1 VIDRHFEGS
10 FTETRVHHGVLDGA
24 REESAK
30 GSRCTYIFCI
40 IACTESPTVDWCNVA
55 QVTTDMLPDVA
66 LLKIF
71 EFYVYGEPIEAWHT
85 LVHVCQKWR
94 NVVFGSPRRL
104 NLRLYYKAKT
114 PVRETLDVWPPLPII
129 IRVYGHEMWDV
140 DNIIAALEHNNRI
153 CELYLFDIPSWQFEK
168 ILAAMQQPF
177 PELTHLELQPRD
189 ETGPVKPAS
198 FLGGSAP
205 RLQTLILGC
214 IPFPELPKLLLSA
227 TNLVDLNLLGIRQSG
242 HISPEAMVT
251 GLSVL
256 TSLKRLF
263 IKFESPRW
271 RRERKGR
278 RPPPPTRTLLPVLT
292 DLRFRGPSKYLEDL
306 VARIDAPLLD
316 KLAITYFHQL
326 IFDTPQLTQ
335 FIRRTPKFKAL
346 DEARVVFSDWH
357 VWVTLPQSSDGLLEL
372 SISCRR
378 SDWQLSSLAQVCSSS
393 FPQAFIPAVEH
404 LYILE
409 VGYCDWQDDI
419 EKSQWLELLRPFSA
433 VKYLYLS
440 RRFVQRIAPSLQELV
455 GERVTEVLPSL
466 QTLFLEETSFPSGSV
481 QGIIGQ
487 FVAARQ
493 LGGHPI
499 TVSRWERKHFE

>member
-1 VIDRHFEGS
+1 
-10 FTETRVHHGVLDGA
+10 
-24 REESAK
+24 
-30 GSRCTYIFCI
+30 
-40 IACTESPTVDWCNVA
+40 
-55 QVTTDMLPDVA
+55 MLPDVA

-94 NVVFGSPRRL
+94 SVVFGSPRRL

-129 IRVYGHEMWDV
+129 IRVYGHETWDM
-140 DNIIAALEHNNRI
+140 DDAIAALGYHDRI
-153 CELYLFDIPSWQFEK
+153 CELYLIDIPSWQFEK
-168 ILAAMQQPF
+168 VLAEMQRPF

-189 ETGPVKPAS
+189 EIASVNPAL

-205 RLQTLILGC
+205 RLQSLTLGC
-214 IPFPELPKLLLSA
+214 IPFPGLPKLLSSA
-227 TNLVDLNLLGIRQSG
+227 THLVNLELWGIPHSG
-242 HISPEAMVT
+242 HISPEVMVT
-251 GLSVL
+251 CLSVL
-256 TSLKRLF
+256 TSLKRFL

-271 RRERKGR
+271 RPERKGR
-278 RPPPPTRTLLPVLT
+278 HPPLPSRVLLPVLT
-292 DLRFRGPSKYLEDL
+292 DLRLRGSSKYLEDL

-316 KLAITYFHQL
+316 TLMMTFFHQL
-326 IFDTPQLTQ
+326 IIDTSQLTQ
-335 FIRRTPKFKAL
+335 FIRRTPNFKAH
-346 DEARVVFSDWH
+346 DEARVIFSGWY
-357 VWVTLPQSSDGLLEL
+357 VWVTLPQSSDGLVEL
-372 SISCRR
+372 AISCRR

-393 FPQAFIPAVEH
+393 FPQAFIPTAEH

-419 EKSQWLELLRPFSA
+419 ENSQWLELLRPFSA

-440 RRFVQRIAPSLQELV
+440 RRFVQRIASALQELI
-455 GERVTEVLPSL
+455 GEGVTEVLLSL

-493 LGGHPI
+493 LGGHPVA
-499 TVSRWERKHFE
+499 VSRWERKRFD